1 MPECSRGG
9 RACTSGREEEEEEGG
24 QKKAGDK
31 RGQFRSQQK
40 LLKSK
45 PAPDHKIKK
54 KKEDDCPPSS
64 QRGQEDRPSVS
75 GVVTETIKL
84 LSPTERGNTGV
95 LVKRRHAHTKY
106 IFSVTT
112 QEERNT
118 SEQLIESHNTYCTCN
133 CVLSS
138 LFFEGHY
145 FFIDLPG
152 TVSTSKMCQSQLE
165 S

>member
-54 KKEDDCPPSS
+54 RKKMTALHHPREDRRTDHLSLESS
-64 QRGQEDRPSVS
+64 QKQ
-75 GVVTETIKL
+75 
-84 LSPTERGNTGV
+84 
-95 LVKRRHAHTKY
+95 
-106 IFSVTT
+106 
-112 QEERNT
+112 
-118 SEQLIESHNTYCTCN
+118 
-133 CVLSS
+133 
-138 LFFEGHY
+138 
-145 FFIDLPG
+145 
-152 TVSTSKMCQSQLE
+152 
-165 S
+165 